1 MSKALVS
8 ARASAYLLVIN
19 FMTVT
24 PTTPTILDQVEIGI
38 EPSAA
43 NHADWL
49 QFEDPI
55 FRLLQKVVAV
65 DDPNPNNEGRTV
77 HEVRAVELVMPDNWD
92 EAPSWRYGIK
102 AIGLYGKAFPFASLI

>member
-1 MSKALVS
+1 
-8 ARASAYLLVIN
+8 
-19 FMTVT
+19 MTVT
-24 PTTPTILDQVEIGI
+24 PAIIFDQVEIGI

-49 QFEDPI
+49 QFEDPT

-92 EAPSWRYGIK
+92 EAPTWRYGIK
-102 AIGLYGKAFPFASLI
+102 TIGLYGRPSTSPIRWFDGDKLCKLEHQHLIGEIEF